1 MKRLLSALIVCMAL
15 QMNGMQSEA
24 RVCDSD
30 SGDEPA
36 ILQIIRENREILI
49 RRSQFDEVAM
59 ITKKSLTP
67 ENDEKNGSL
76 TFKVLKIKE
85 SVLGFTAYDKSV
97 QNKAQVALVAIDEKY
112 RGKGNAK
119 RLLAS
124 TVAAIRAEAKDSV
137 DIWAY
142 VRKDNTIAR
151 HIWEKVAAAIP
162 DATLH
167 FEEGTGKASD
177 AWIVHLK

>member
-1 MKRLLSALIVCMAL
+1 MKKIGLLLFFIAPLFAMESNITI
-15 QMNGMQSEA
+15 G
-24 RVCDSD
+24 DSD

-36 ILQIIRENREILI
+36 ILQIIRDNRDVLI
-49 RRSQFDEVAM
+49 RRPDFNEVAM

-67 ENDEKNGSL
+67 DDDEKNGSL
-76 TFKVLKIKE
+76 NFKVLKNKDT
-85 SVLGFTAYDKSV
+85 VLGFTAYDKSV
-97 QNKAQVALVAIDEKY
+97 QNKAQMALVAIDEKY

-142 VRKDNTIAR
+142 VRKDNTTAR
-151 HIWEKVAAAIP
+151 HIWEKVAATIP